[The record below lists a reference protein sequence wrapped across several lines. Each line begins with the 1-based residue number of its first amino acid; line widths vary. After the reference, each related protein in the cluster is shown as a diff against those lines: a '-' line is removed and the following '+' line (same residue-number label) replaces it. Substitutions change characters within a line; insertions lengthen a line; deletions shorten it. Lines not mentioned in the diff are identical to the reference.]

1 MQNIDELK
9 NGWRQ
14 QSYPINSIEIDQNNL
29 RQIMKSK
36 INSQKNQSM
45 KYFWA
50 AFVLQIIV
58 YAFLSH
64 LMIKYWSDRSLLY
77 VCAFCFLLYIPFTVV
92 LLRKYKKMAVLK
104 ISGNAVEQ
112 SMFSYVK
119 KQHQLLSGF
128 YSFKRKYELLLIPL
142 SSAILIW
149 VVFRLYVPGGI
160 VDHPILTL
168 VCFLGTLASCAQ
180 AIIMENKRNFKEPL
194 RNYELILKDLE
205 S

>member
-1 MQNIDELK
+1 MKLLTSQALQNPMSASCWSELKKNLNRNYRYLNQRPMQNIDELK
-9 NGWRQ
+9 NGWSQ

-64 LMIKYWSDRSLLY
+64 LMIKYWSDRSLLC

-112 SMFSYVK
+112 SMYSYVK

-128 YSFKRKYELLLIPL
+128 YSFKRKYELLLIPS

-160 VDHPILTL
+160 VD
-168 VCFLGTLASCAQ
+168 
-180 AIIMENKRNFKEPL
+180 
-194 RNYELILKDLE
+194 
-205 S
+205 